1 MKFSDIELTNA
12 SNINEYLDCF
22 MNKIFIHEFEYN
34 YNIIELGCLKEI
46 IGIYVEKY
54 QNQKTFIVY
63 KSKNEKNRYYTYLID
78 KIEETNIHIL
88 NNLNEDQKVALKK
101 YCSLFIEIDIKKLQ
115 KIKFKI
121 LLKKTMTDEELKKY
135 KSSIISAGEKI
146 IKDIKEI
153 IDSIRNRES
162 SNRGLIK
169 FEGIKTKEITGYYNS
184 KYFEIDAGE
193 ECKVHS
199 ASGKK
204 IKMKY
209 KFDEYFISTKFD
221 GKKHRVEFLNLLS
234 NMYSELFQTIIN
246 TPFIASTKLK
256 YYGENDN
263 LSSFNTNIKYIDK
276 KDTDSKK
283 YVHIPKQID
292 SLMNNYLKFDAIK
305 QNVFYRSCK
314 SLNNALSTDG
324 VKSLFY
330 SYQAI
335 ENIAAYYETI
345 GVFCNSSRSDNIK
358 SLLIEYYD
366 SRFPNEAHKFWDE
379 YRNKYAHNGIEENE
393 LVEMAINEE
402 FDSFKIIQS
411 DELFAN
417 IVRTIILNI
426 LKEG

>member
-12 SNINEYLDCF
+12 SNMNEYLDCF
-22 MNKIFIHEFEYN
+22 MNKIFIHEFKYN

-46 IGIYVEKY
+46 IGIYLEK
-54 QNQKTFIVY
+54 KTTAVY
-63 KSKNEKNRYYTYLID
+63 KSKNEKNRYYTYFIN

-88 NNLNEDQKVALKK
+88 NNLNEDQKNALKK
-101 YCSLFIEIDIKKLQ
+101 YCSIFIEIDIKKLE

-121 LLKKTMTDEELKKY
+121 LLKKTITAFEFKKY
-135 KSSIISAGEKI
+135 KSNIISAGEKI

-153 IDSIRNRES
+153 IDSIKNRES
-162 SNRGLIK
+162 SIRGLVK
-169 FEGIKTKEITGYYNS
+169 YEGIKTKEITGYYYS

-193 ECKVHS
+193 ECKVYS
-199 ASGKK
+199 TSRKK
-204 IKMKY
+204 IKIKY
-209 KFDEYFISTKFD
+209 KFEEYFISTKFD
-221 GKKHRVEFLNLLS
+221 VKKHRVEFLNLLS

-246 TPFIASTKLK
+246 TPFINSTNLK

-276 KDTDSKK
+276 NDTDSKK

-292 SLMNNYLKFDAIK
+292 SIMNNYLKFDAIK

-314 SLNNALSTDG
+314 SLNNALKTDG

-335 ENIAAYYETI
+335 ENIAAYYEKI
-345 GVFCNSSRSDNIK
+345 GVFSNSNRSDNIK
-358 SLLIEYYD
+358 ALLIKYYN
-366 SRFPNEAHKFWDE
+366 SSFPNEAHKFWDE

-393 LVEMAINEE
+393 LIEMAINEE
-402 FDSFKIIQS
+402 FDSFRIIQS

-426 LKEG
+426 LKEE